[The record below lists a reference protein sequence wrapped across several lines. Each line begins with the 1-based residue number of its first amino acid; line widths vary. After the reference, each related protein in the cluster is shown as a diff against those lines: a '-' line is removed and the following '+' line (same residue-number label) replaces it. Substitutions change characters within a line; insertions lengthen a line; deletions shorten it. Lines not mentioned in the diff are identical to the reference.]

1 VLVPVLRLALT
12 VDEVG
17 GDYPQMATRLIQKEA
32 REGFLPNQAFLENS
46 TFFFWVEEYV
56 HFIFFFFIH
65 LFICAYIVWIISLP
79 CPPPPPSAPYL
90 PCLENSTLIHGS
102 KRKIGTRPSLKV
114 HQFLTNAESHKST
127 GESCGVS
134 QQTNLILFKTHLYQP
149 Q

>member
-56 HFIFFFFIH
+56 HFFFLYSFIH
-65 LFICAYIVWIISLP
+65 MCIYCLDHFSPLPPTASL
-79 CPPPPPSAPYL
+79 CPL
-90 PCLENSTLIHGS
+90 
-102 KRKIGTRPSLKV
+102 PSLLGKF
-114 HQFLTNAESHKST
+114 HFNPWIKEKDWNQAQS
-127 GESCGVS
+127 
-134 QQTNLILFKTHLYQP
+134 
-149 Q
+149 

>member
-56 HFIFFFFIH
+56 HFIFFS
-65 LFICAYIVWIISLP
+65 LFIYS
-79 CPPPPPSAPYL
+79 Y
-90 PCLENSTLIHGS
+90 
-102 KRKIGTRPSLKV
+102 V
-114 HQFLTNAESHKST
+114 H
-127 GESCGVS
+127 
-134 QQTNLILFKTHLYQP
+134 ILFGSFLSPAPHRLPLPPTFLAWKIPL
-149 Q
+149 